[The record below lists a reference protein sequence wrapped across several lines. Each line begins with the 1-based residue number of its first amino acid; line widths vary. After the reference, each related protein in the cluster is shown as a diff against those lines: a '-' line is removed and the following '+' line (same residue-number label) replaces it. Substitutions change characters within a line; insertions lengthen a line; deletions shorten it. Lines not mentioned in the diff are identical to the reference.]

1 MAISKKMRWGGAAVV
16 VFCLVAGFG
25 AGRAAFSQSARDQ
38 DEYRVEL
45 VTTDQYKIAKALN
58 QMSSQGWVY
67 VSSIQ
72 RYDGKALLVFQRAR

>member
-1 MAISKKMRWGGAAVV
+1 V